1 MLVREK
7 SGVTADSALRLAQ
20 VTGMS
25 VDFWLGVQLDWDL
38 WHLRI
43 PVRGAHV
50 AARRHGVHAEVCVCV
65 DEAGVDGQSLE
76 VPDAGAG
83 GRRLRP
89 TAAMRPFRITMVAL
103 SST

>member
-7 SGVTADSALRLAQ
+7 RGVTADSALRLAQ

-50 AARRHGVHAEVCVCV
+50 AARRHGVHAEVCVCG
-65 DEAGVDGQSLE
+65 DEALPDHNGRAVEHLTGPRDDARELLGV
-76 VPDAGAG
+76 
-83 GRRLRP
+83 
-89 TAAMRPFRITMVAL
+89 
-103 SST
+103 